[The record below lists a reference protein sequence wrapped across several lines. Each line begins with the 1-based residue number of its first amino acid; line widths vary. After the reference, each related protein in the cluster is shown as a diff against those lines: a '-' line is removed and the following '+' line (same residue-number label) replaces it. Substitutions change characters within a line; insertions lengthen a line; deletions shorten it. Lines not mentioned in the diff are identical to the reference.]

1 MLTIALLLGIV
12 TALAALIATIVTA
25 VVASMLGF
33 VAVVTVVVTSIS
45 RMVMAIVSAP
55 FRLCLG
61 SQDPVAPSGRLVT
74 KNLLMIENA
83 RAGGVGDEQ
92 IRYVRETIESPPS
105 YESTVQPG
113 K

>member
-1 MLTIALLLGIV
+1 MIALLLGII

-25 VVASMLGF
+25 VVASVLGF
-33 VAVVTVVVTSIS
+33 VAVVTVLVASIS
-45 RMVMAIVSAP
+45 RMVVAIVSAP

-61 SQDPVAPSGRLVT
+61 NQDPIAPSGRLVKKKVLT
-74 KNLLMIENA
+74 IENA

-92 IRYVRETIESPPS
+92 IRYVRETVESPPS